1 MLRFLSI
8 ALVALALGAPA
19 QGGEGIFY
27 HAKLFCPQ
35 DGCPLEAIRQEVDKV
50 LVQGPNYVVIQ
61 FSRKTNYV
69 AGLKLYKTKESD
81 YIRRPLRVTVQNRDE
96 VQFLNSIGMDI
107 WEVKENYVLGRAMDY
122 VIDKIENAELPY
134 ELIATP

>member
-107 WEVKENYVLGRAMDY
+107 WKSRKIMFWGGRWTM
-122 VIDKIENAELPY
+122 
-134 ELIATP
+134 

>member
-8 ALVALALGAPA
+8 ALVALALGRRRRAGKVFFITPSYSA
-19 QGGEGIFY
+19 RKTAVRWRRY
-27 HAKLFCPQ
+27 AKRWTKC
-35 DGCPLEAIRQEVDKV
+35 

-107 WEVKENYVLGRAMDY
+107 WEVKENYVFGAGDGLCD
-122 VIDKIENAELPY
+122 
-134 ELIATP
+134 

>member
-19 QGGEGIFY
+19 QGGEGIFLSRQVILP
-27 HAKLFCPQ
+27 ARRLSAGGDTPRGGQSVGARPKLCGHP
-35 DGCPLEAIRQEVDKV
+35 
-50 LVQGPNYVVIQ
+50 IQ
-61 FSRKTNYV
+61 SKKQIMSPDSNCI
-69 AGLKLYKTKESD
+69 KTKESD

-107 WEVKENYVLGRAMDY
+107 WEVKENYVFGAGDGLCD
-122 VIDKIENAELPY
+122 
-134 ELIATP
+134 

>member
-69 AGLKLYKTKESD
+69 AGPQ
-81 YIRRPLRVTVQNRDE
+81 IV
-96 VQFLNSIGMDI
+96 
-107 WEVKENYVLGRAMDY
+107 
-122 VIDKIENAELPY
+122 
-134 ELIATP
+134 

>member
-1 MLRFLSI
+1 MS
-8 ALVALALGAPA
+8 P
-19 QGGEGIFY
+19 
-27 HAKLFCPQ
+27 
-35 DGCPLEAIRQEVDKV
+35 D
-50 LVQGPNYVVIQ
+50 
-61 FSRKTNYV
+61 
-69 AGLKLYKTKESD
+69 LKLYKTKESD

>member
-1 MLRFLSI
+1 MLLSPS
-8 ALVALALGAPA
+8 LWGAGA
-19 QGGEGIFY
+19 GREGIFY